1 MKTPRYKFDDVW
13 KEAIRLMPYQGEEYT
28 EMVIRGYIE
37 NGRDADTEFRET
49 NFECAWLL
57 IKAQIDARKERNLR
71 ARRKRMFRR
80 ELIVA
85 ERARIAAA
93 EEQRRAAAEAARVA
107 AEETAAAARSER
119 NRIKRESRVDRTNCI
134 TARTAAWRRLSVGRE
149 SRSVK
154 PSFSDRF
161 RGPGYKAA
169 TIKTEQ
175 APARLP
181 EPAVCRLN
189 DVGRD

>member
-13 KEAIRLMPYQGEEYT
+13 KEAIRLMPYQSEEYT

-71 ARRKRMFRR
+71 ARRKRMLRR

-85 ERARIAAA
+85 ERAR
-93 EEQRRAAAEAARVA
+93 RRTTPGRGGCR
-107 AEETAAAARSER
+107 THC
-119 NRIKRESRVDRTNCI
+119 SRGDC
-134 TARTAAWRRLSVGRE
+134 RRR
-149 SRSVK
+149 
-154 PSFSDRF
+154 P
-161 RGPGYKAA
+161 
-169 TIKTEQ
+169 
-175 APARLP
+175 
-181 EPAVCRLN
+181 
-189 DVGRD
+189 

>member
-1 MKTPRYKFDDVW
+1 MMYGKRPYVLCPIKVRNTRKWLYA
-13 KEAIRLMPYQGEEYT
+13 AILRMAVMPT
-28 EMVIRGYIE
+28 RNSVR
-37 NGRDADTEFRET
+37 
-49 NFECAWLL
+49 
-57 IKAQIDARKERNLR
+57 QILNLR
-71 ARRKRMFRR
+71 ARRKRMLRR

>member
-13 KEAIRLMPYQGEEYT
+13 KEAIRLMPYQSEEYT

-71 ARRKRMFRR
+71 ARRKRMLRR

-85 ERARIAAA
+85 ERARI
-93 EEQRRAAAEAARVA
+93 
-107 AEETAAAARSER
+107 AAAARSER

>member
-13 KEAIRLMPYQGEEYT
+13 KEAIRLMPYQSEEYT

-71 ARRKRMFRR
+71 ARRKRMLRR

-93 EEQRRAAAEAARVA
+93 EEQRRAA
-107 AEETAAAARSER
+107 T
-119 NRIKRESRVDRTNCI
+119 
-134 TARTAAWRRLSVGRE
+134 
-149 SRSVK
+149 
-154 PSFSDRF
+154 
-161 RGPGYKAA
+161 
-169 TIKTEQ
+169 
-175 APARLP
+175 
-181 EPAVCRLN
+181 
-189 DVGRD
+189 

>member
-1 MKTPRYKFDDVW
+1 
-13 KEAIRLMPYQGEEYT
+13 MPHQGEEYT

-71 ARRKRMFRR
+71 ARRKRMLRR

-134 TARTAAWRRLSVGRE
+134 TARTAAWRRLSVGR
-149 SRSVK
+149 SRVAS
-154 PSFSDRF
+154 SFIIF
-161 RGPGYKAA
+161 RPFQGTGLQSGDDKNRAGPG
-169 TIKTEQ
+169 
-175 APARLP
+175 
-181 EPAVCRLN
+181 AVAGACCMPIE
-189 DVGRD
+189 